1 MYHNM
6 FEFSLM
12 DSISSII
19 IIAMTIYIFAGV
31 SKKYRNNYFE
41 GLLIYSYH
49 SIWGIIFMI
58 LSQYYGFSDSSGWFT
73 ESLVKLHY
81 GELPNS
87 IIDFTNYTQ
96 NYLMYVIN
104 LSFSLIGL
112 KYLSINLIFNF
123 FSSIG
128 LFFFYMAINNKNIPN
143 FYSLII
149 LVLLPSFMFWT
160 SGVSKDCLILFPIGI
175 LIFYCNKFEKNLPK
189 IFILIFIILLI
200 RPYLGFLIYFSLL
213 FFYLINIFLNSKF
226 KISNIFFLFLSGV
239 LSIIIL
245 NYIWGINNISNI
257 YSHINTMKSQYQDA
271 LLAIPPDQN
280 PLIRILSYYF
290 RPALFDFYNNF
301 YILIISIEN
310 LILFLIILFLI
321 FNLNYKNLFL
331 KKENIFLIFLI
342 LITSIFFS
350 QFTNNYGT
358 AFRQK
363 WMTLPFIIFFLI
375 SNQKVYYFY
384 NKRKL

>member
-19 IIAMTIYIFAGV
+19 IIAITVYIFAGV

-73 ESLVKLHY
+73 NSLVKLHY

-112 KYLSINLIFNF
+112 NYLSINLIFNF

-189 IFILIFIILLI
+189 IFIIVFIILLI

-213 FFYLINIFLNSKF
+213 FFYLINYFLHD
-226 KISNIFFLFLSGV
+226 
-239 LSIIIL
+239 
-245 NYIWGINNISNI
+245 IN
-257 YSHINTMKSQYQDA
+257 
-271 LLAIPPDQN
+271 L
-280 PLIRILSYYF
+280 
-290 RPALFDFYNNF
+290 
-301 YILIISIEN
+301 
-310 LILFLIILFLI
+310 
-321 FNLNYKNLFL
+321 
-331 KKENIFLIFLI
+331 
-342 LITSIFFS
+342 
-350 QFTNNYGT
+350 
-358 AFRQK
+358 
-363 WMTLPFIIFFLI
+363 
-375 SNQKVYYFY
+375 
-384 NKRKL
+384 